1 MNIFL
6 KNHTIPLKL
15 NTLLQHCS
23 LSENLFYSFE
33 DGWIGGCEES
43 MAWWKLQSCRWKQW
57 PFNRRWRKRER
68 QKDVLAENGTKL
80 VFKNQEPSWHSHLS
94 LDHSRR
100 KKHSWLQRMEIHQ
113 PQQGLVWSG
122 WLRDWLG
129 SGKITW
135 VEVLAHLNLLRW
147 SMTMLSQLKRMSVSG
162 YDTTASFGTGP
173 NRDDNFW
180 PLPDRTNYTC
190 PRK

>member
-43 MAWWKLQSCRWKQW
+43 MAWWKLQSCRWKLW

-122 WLRDWLG
+122 WLVWMTPRLAWVREDYLG
-129 SGKITW
+129 RSSGSSESAQVIYDH
-135 VEVLAHLNLLRW
+135 VEPVEENECLGIWHH
-147 SMTMLSQLKRMSVSG
+147 SK
-162 YDTTASFGTGP
+162 
-173 NRDDNFW
+173 FW
-180 PLPDRTNYTC
+180 HGS
-190 PRK
+190 